1 MTENNRRERLFQEL
15 DGCLNLFHKKL
26 HRQKQ
31 DASEQMGY
39 GRLLLN
45 TINSYAKLLDTEEL
59 EQRVETL
66 EKQLE
71 NCVVIPV
78 EEHKQKTQRTRR

>member
-1 MTENNRRERLFQEL
+1 MTKNNRRERLFQEL
-15 DGCLNLFHKKL
+15 DECLDLFHRKL

-59 EQRVETL
+59 EVRVEKL
-66 EKQLE
+66 ESQIKDGVL
-71 NCVVIPV
+71 IPN
-78 EEHKQKTQRTRR
+78 EGR